1 MNALRPVHQYLLK
14 YKWLFLAG
22 TLFVGLANLFQ
33 VYAPHF
39 IGDMIDAV
47 AENAD
52 TVINGTD
59 SEKAS
64 AVYRFILINALLFI
78 GITLLRGVVMFFMR
92 QTIIVMSRKIEYDQK
107 NELFRKYEF
116 LTPAFFKR
124 NNTGDLMSRVAEDVG
139 RVRQYVGPAIMYFLN
154 LLFNFIFGIWMMLSI
169 NPTLTLYVLLPL
181 PILSVSI
188 YFVNSII
195 NKKSEQIQAQL
206 SHLTSLAQESFSG
219 IRVIQAYAREKQT
232 VNFFSDACDDYKTDS
247 LSLARI
253 DAMFQPLMVLLI
265 GMSILLTIFVG
276 GWQVIQGNLSPG
288 NLAEFLFYVNMMTWP
303 VTSLGWVVS
312 IIQRAAA
319 SQKRISEFLDLQ
331 PDIVSEGLAPKQVKG
346 RITFKNVHFTYPD
359 SGVKALDGVSF
370 DIGIGETVAIV
381 GRTGSGKSTIADLI
395 FRLYDAN
402 DGSILIDGEPITS
415 FNLTDLRNGVSMVP
429 QDVFLFSDS
438 IAHNI
443 AFAAPDAD
451 VERVKQFAQFA
462 SVDKEIESFKSGYD
476 TIVGERGVT
485 LSGGQKQRVSIARAF
500 MKESPVIILDDCLS
514 AVDAGTE
521 HIILGNMRRYL
532 EKRTAIVITHRI
544 TSLLEFDKIIVMDQH
559 QVAEYGTHDEL
570 MALNGLYAKMVN
582 AQRDVTT
589 SELKN
594 NVR

>member
-1 MNALRPVHQYLLK
+1 MRALRPVHQYLLK

-47 AENAD
+47 TDNFEAVTSGSDPAKAD
-52 TVINGTD
+52 
-59 SEKAS
+59 E
-64 AVYRFILINALLFI
+64 VYRFILINALLFI

-107 NELFRKYEF
+107 NELFRKYTY

-139 RVRQYVGPAIMYFLN
+139 RVRQYVGPAIMYFMN

-195 NKKSEQIQAQL
+195 NRKSEQIQAQL
-206 SHLTSLAQESFSG
+206 SHLTSIAQESFSG
-219 IRVIQAYAREKQT
+219 IRVIQAYAREEQT
-232 VNFFSDACDDYKTDS
+232 VDHFDHACDDYKTQS
-247 LSLARI
+247 LSLARV
-253 DAMFQPLMVLLI
+253 DALFQPLMILLI

-276 GWQVIQGNLSPG
+276 GWQVINGNLSPG

-319 SQKRISEFLDLQ
+319 SQKRISEFLDLE
-331 PDIVSEGLAPKQVKG
+331 PDIQTEGMPHHKVKG
-346 RITFKNVHFTYPD
+346 HITFKNVSFTYPD
-359 SGVKALDGVSF
+359 SGVQALKNVSF
-370 DIGIGETVAIV
+370 DILPGEKVAIV
-381 GRTGSGKSTIADLI
+381 GRTGSGKSTIADLM
-395 FRLYDAN
+395 FRLYDVDEGMILV
-402 DGSILIDGEPITS
+402 DGIPITQY
-415 FNLTDLRNGVSMVP
+415 NLTDLRNGISMVP

-438 IAHNI
+438 IHQNI
-443 AFAAPDAD
+443 AFATQQASRET
-451 VERVKQFAQFA
+451 VQQFAAFA
-462 SVDKEIESFKSGYD
+462 SIDNEIMQFRQGYD

-500 MKESPVIILDDCLS
+500 MKGSPVIVLDDCLS

-521 HIILGNMRRYL
+521 HVILGNMRNYL
-532 EKRTAIVITHRI
+532 ESRTALVITHRI
-544 TSLLEFDKIIVMDQH
+544 SSLLDFDKIIVLDHH
-559 QVAEYGTHDEL
+559 QVAEYGTHESL
-570 MALNGLYAKMVN
+570 MALNGLYTKMVQ
-582 AQRDVTT
+582 AQRDDAAE
-589 SELKN
+589 SDKK
-594 NVR
+594 